1 MKIRNDLAK
10 SVVMDFISE
19 TFSSFEFSPK
29 NILNMVG
36 AKMIV
41 HNNFDK
47 VVGIVSQDGYIDI
60 DALETIVVPEI
71 EKLGKFEMPAVG
83 TKYIFDSNDVKRLI
97 SKLKEKAE

>member
-10 SVVMDFISE
+10 SVVMDFVSE

-41 HNNFDK
+41 HNNFDRII
-47 VVGIVSQDGYIDI
+47 GIVSQDGYIDI
-60 DALETIVVPEI
+60 DALETIVVPEVD
-71 EKLGKFEMPAVG
+71 KLGKFEMPAVG

-97 SKLKEKAE
+97 NKLKERAE

>member
-10 SVVMDFISE
+10 SVVMDFVSE
-19 TFSSFEFSPK
+19 TFSNFEFSPK

-41 HNNFDK
+41 HNNFDR
-47 VVGIVSQDGYIDI
+47 VIGIVSQDGYIDI
-60 DALETIVVPEI
+60 DALETIVVPEM
-71 EKLGKFEMPAVG
+71 EKLGKFEMPGVG

-97 SKLKEKAE
+97 NKLKERAE

>member
-1 MKIRNDLAK
+1 MKIRNDIAK
-10 SVVMDFISE
+10 SVVMDFVSE

-29 NILNMVG
+29 NIVNMVG

-47 VVGIVSQDGYIDI
+47 VVGVVSQDGYIDI

-97 SKLKEKAE
+97 NKLKERAE

>member
-1 MKIRNDLAK
+1 MKIRNDIAK
-10 SVVMDFISE
+10 SVVMDFVSE

-47 VVGIVSQDGYIDI
+47 VVGVVSQDGYIDI
-60 DALETIVVPEI
+60 EALETIVVPEI

-97 SKLKEKAE
+97 NKLKERAE